1 MHIPQT
7 KCKFFGR
14 LYTLDEGG
22 ASCVAEADGKGKT
35 IDHFLDW
42 TSVRA
47 GDSMVEALEV
57 SKNIYTKV
65 REIKMTKTAV
75 ITGVGP
81 GLGASLVRK
90 FASEGYQVGLLARS
104 SGYIETLAA
113 DIAASGTKA
122 LALPTDIADS
132 QMVEISF
139 STIREELGG
148 VDVLINHAGNAAW
161 GEFDQLTAED
171 FQCSWEVCA
180 FGSFLCAQQVV
191 PNMVEKG
198 SGAILFTG
206 ATSAIRGRAGAI
218 AFSSAK
224 FAARGL
230 AWALAREMGP
240 KGIHVAHI
248 IIDGVI
254 DTPGVR
260 ERYQLSED
268 EPLLLP
274 DDIAEAYWNLVQQ
287 PKSTWAFELDL
298 RPHNEEFFT

>member
-1 MHIPQT
+1 M
-7 KCKFFGR
+7 K
-14 LYTLDEGG
+14 
-22 ASCVAEADGKGKT
+22 
-35 IDHFLDW
+35 
-42 TSVRA
+42 
-47 GDSMVEALEV
+47 
-57 SKNIYTKV
+57 
-65 REIKMTKTAV
+65 KTAV

-104 SGYIETLAA
+104 PDYIQTLATELR
-113 DIAASGTKA
+113 ASGTNA
-122 LALPTDIADS
+122 LALPTDIGDS
-132 QMVEISF
+132 QMIETSF
-139 STIREELGG
+139 NTIHKELGG

-161 GEFDQLTAED
+161 VEFAELTAEA
-171 FQCSWEVCA
+171 FHRSWQVCA

-191 PNMVEKG
+191 PDMVEQR

-224 FAARGL
+224 FAVRGL

-254 DTPGVR
+254 DTPRVR

-274 DDIAEAYWNLVQQ
+274 DDIAEAYWSLVQQ
-287 PKSTWAFELDL
+287 PKSAWAFELDL